1 MDDVSVPSSD
11 KITEMC
17 DMISRQTD
25 YTLDEIKDKLIE
37 YNYNSIDVIKE
48 YMGVQK
54 EKPRPITSIN
64 QEIYKQ
70 IRMKLDEGIKDFN
83 EKQYKKVLED
93 LTSDDKQE

>member
-37 YNYNSIDVIKE
+37 YNYNSLDVIKE

-70 IRMKLDEGIKDFN
+70 IRVKLDEGIKDFN
-83 EKQYKKVLED
+83 DKQYKKVLED

>member
-1 MDDVSVPSSD
+1 MDDVSMPSSD
-11 KITEMC
+11 KIAEMC

-37 YNYNSIDVIKE
+37 YNYNSIEVIKE

-70 IRMKLDEGIKDFN
+70 IRMTLDEGIKDFN
-83 EKQYKKVLED
+83 EKQYKKGVED
-93 LTSDDKQE
+93 LTSDDKQD

>member
-1 MDDVSVPSSD
+1 MDDVSMPNSD
-11 KITEMC
+11 KIAEMC

-83 EKQYKKVLED
+83 DKQYKKVLED
-93 LTSDDKQE
+93 LTSDDK

>member
-25 YTLDEIKDKLIE
+25 YTLDEIKDKMIE

>member
-1 MDDVSVPSSD
+1 MDEVSVPSSD
-11 KITEMC
+11 KIAEMC

-48 YMGVQK
+48 YMGVTK

>member
-48 YMGVQK
+48 YMGVKK

-83 EKQYKKVLED
+83 DKQYNKVLED
-93 LTSDDKQE
+93 LTSDDNQD

>member
-83 EKQYKKVLED
+83 DKQYKKVLED